1 MRVRIELVVL
11 ALLLAAIAKHAVA
24 RAQDTS
30 KADGIKVEITGLRS
44 DKGQLGCSLW
54 AGPDGFPRDDSHIL
68 KHVWA
73 PIKNA
78 AGECVFSGAFP
89 AGDYAV
95 TLFHDEN
102 KNGKFDSNFI
112 GYPLEGYGFSNNV
125 VPRFKAPSFDETKF
139 HYDGTGW
146 KQISVQ
152 MIYR

>member
-1 MRVRIELVVL
+1 MQPVAF
-11 ALLLAAIAKHAVA
+11 ALLLVAAALPATA
-24 RAQDTS
+24 RAGDAA
-30 KADGIKVEITGLRS
+30 KADGIKVEVTGFRN

-54 AGPDGFPRDDSHIL
+54 AGPAGFPRDDSHIFR
-68 KHVWA
+68 HVWA
-73 PIKNA
+73 PIKDA
-78 AGECVFSGAFP
+78 HGECAFAGVP

-125 VPRFKAPSFDETKF
+125 APKFKAPSFDETKF
-139 HYDGTGW
+139 HYDGSGT
-146 KQISVQ
+146 KQIPVQ

>member
-1 MRVRIELVVL
+1 MRVRVGVIAF
-11 ALLLAAIAKHAVA
+11 ALLIVAAALPGLS

-30 KADGIKVEITGLRS
+30 KGIKVEITGLRNNN
-44 DKGQLGCSLW
+44 GQLVCSLW
-54 AGPDGFPRDDSHIL
+54 LGPAGFPRDDSHIL
-68 KHVWA
+68 KHVTA

-78 AGECVFSGAFP
+78 GGMCVFSGNFA

-95 TLFHDEN
+95 TLFHDEDSS
-102 KNGKFDSNFI
+102 GKFKSNMI

-125 VPRFKAPSFDETKF
+125 VPQFSAPTFDQCKF

-146 KQISVQ
+146 KQIPVK

>member
-1 MRVRIELVVL
+1 MSIRIRLVAF
-11 ALLLAAIAKHAVA
+11 ALLLAAAAMPPWAH
-24 RAQDTS
+24 AQDAA
-30 KADGIKVEITGLRS
+30 KADGIKVEVTGFRN

-54 AGPDGFPRDDSHIL
+54 PGAAGFPRDDSHIL
-68 KHVWA
+68 RHVWA
-73 PIKNA
+73 KIQ
-78 AGECVFSGAFP
+78 GGRGDCVFAGVP

-102 KNGKFDSNFI
+102 GNGKFDSNFI

-139 HYDGTGW
+139 HYDGAGT
-146 KQISVQ
+146 KQIPVR

>member
-1 MRVRIELVVL
+1 MRIRIQPVAF
-11 ALLLAAIAKHAVA
+11 ALLLIATILPAPA
-24 RAQDTS
+24 RAGDAA
-30 KADGIKVEITGLRS
+30 KADGIKVEVTGFRN

-54 AGPDGFPRDDSHIL
+54 AGPAGFPRDDSHIFR
-68 KHVWA
+68 HVWA
-73 PIKNA
+73 PIKGGH
-78 AGECVFSGAFP
+78 GECAFAGVP

-125 VPRFKAPSFDETKF
+125 APQFKAPSFDETKF
-139 HYDGTGW
+139 HYDGSGT
-146 KQISVQ
+146 KQIPVQ